1 MRFVTLNIS
10 GPSAAR
16 ADRLIEFLPSLEAD
30 VLVLTETRQ
39 NRGTAQLLGSYRE
52 SGYAVVAAQWM
63 DASERGVAVIQ
74 RAGRPVP
81 LACDLTT
88 EARHRLVASEVCASE
103 SVTVVG
109 AYVPS
114 RDASPAK
121 IARKQ
126 RFLSQ
131 MTALTR
137 RWTHERLVF
146 LGDLNIVSR
155 QHVPRFTAFRCWEY
169 DALEA
174 LERDG
179 LVDAYALLHPGKQV
193 HSWIGRKGA
202 GYRYDY
208 AFVSAGLVPY
218 LVDCEY
224 VHEPRELGLSDH
236 AAVVLTLDFPTAQ
249 VSPSARHSTRPGE
262 PPSNESDAVCVPGR
276 CRV

>member
-1 MRFVTLNIS
+1 VRFVTLNVS
-10 GPSAAR
+10 GPSTAR
-16 ADRLIEFLPSLEAD
+16 AGRLLEFLPSLEAD
-30 VLVLTETRQ
+30 VMVLTETRQ
-39 NRGTAQLLGSYRE
+39 NRGTAQLLGHYRDL
-52 SGYAVVAAQWM
+52 GYAVAAAQSM

-81 LACDLTT
+81 LARELTA
-88 EARHRLVASEVCASE
+88 EVRHRLVASEVGANQAI
-103 SVTVVG
+103 TVVG

-131 MTALTR
+131 MTALAR
-137 RWTHERLVF
+137 RWAHERLVF

-155 QHVPRFTAFRCWEY
+155 QHEPRFTTFRCWEY

-174 LERDG
+174 LERHG
-179 LVDAYALLHPGKQV
+179 LVDAYALLYPDEQV

-236 AAVVLTLDFPTAQ
+236 AAVVLTLDLPVAH
-249 VSPSARHSTRPGE
+249 VSPAARSQHGTGRA
-262 PPSNESDAVCVPGR
+262 AV
-276 CRV
+276 

>member
-1 MRFVTLNIS
+1 LRFATLNVS

-16 ADRLIEFLPSLEAD
+16 AGRLLEFLPSLEAD

-39 NRGTAQLLGSYRE
+39 NRGTADLLDAYRD
-52 SGYAVVAAQWM
+52 SGYAVVAAKSM

-74 RAGRPVP
+74 RAGRAVP
-81 LACDLTT
+81 LARELTS
-88 EARHRLVASEVCASE
+88 EVQHRLVASEVDASQAI
-103 SVTVVG
+103 TVVG

-131 MTALTR
+131 MTALTD
-137 RWTHERLVF
+137 RWSRELLVF

-155 QHVPRFTAFRCWEY
+155 QHLPRFATFRCWEY

-174 LERDG
+174 LERHG
-179 LVDAYALLHPGKQV
+179 LVDAYMLLHPGEQV

-218 LVDCEY
+218 LVDCRY

-236 AAVVLTLDFPTAQ
+236 AAVVLSLDL
-249 VSPSARHSTRPGE
+249 
-262 PPSNESDAVCVPGR
+262 
-276 CRV
+276 

>member
-1 MRFVTLNIS
+1 LRFVTLNVS

-16 ADRLIEFLPSLEAD
+16 ADRLLEFLPSLEAD

-39 NRGTAQLLGSYRE
+39 NRGTAQLLDSYRDA
-52 SGYAVVAAQWM
+52 GYAVVAAESM
-63 DASERGVAVIQ
+63 DSSERGVAIIQ

-81 LACDLTT
+81 LARDLTV
-88 EARHRLVASEVCASE
+88 EARHRLVAAEVLPGQSI
-103 SVTVVG
+103 TVVG
-109 AYVPS
+109 VYVPS
-114 RDASPAK
+114 RDASSAK

-126 RFLSQ
+126 QFLSQ
-131 MTALTR
+131 MTALAR
-137 RWTHERLVF
+137 RWTHGRRVF

-174 LERDG
+174 LEQHG
-179 LVDAYALLHPGKQV
+179 LVDAYTLLHPGKQV

-208 AFVSAGLVPY
+208 AFISAGLVPY

-236 AAVVLTLDFPTAQ
+236 AAVVLSLDLTTEQISA
-249 VSPSARHSTRPGE
+249 PSRSQRGAERA
-262 PPSNESDAVCVPGR
+262 AV
-276 CRV
+276 

>member
-1 MRFVTLNIS
+1 M
-10 GPSAAR
+10 
-16 ADRLIEFLPSLEAD
+16 
-30 VLVLTETRQ
+30 
-39 NRGTAQLLGSYRE
+39 
-52 SGYAVVAAQWM
+52 VAAQSM
-63 DASERGVAVIQ
+63 DVSERGVAVIQ

-81 LACDLTT
+81 LARELTS
-88 EARHRLVASEVCASE
+88 EVRHRLVASEVWASQAI
-103 SVTVVG
+103 TVVG

-131 MTALTR
+131 MTALAR
-137 RWTHERLVF
+137 HWTEERLVF

-155 QHVPRFTAFRCWEY
+155 QHVPRFSTFRSWEY
-169 DALEA
+169 DALDA
-174 LERDG
+174 LERHG
-179 LVDAYALLHPGKQV
+179 LVDAYALLYPNEQV

-224 VHEPRELGLSDH
+224 IHEPRELGLSDH
-236 AAVVLTLDFPTAQ
+236 AAVVLTLDLRRRKSRRPLGRCTEPTK
-249 VSPSARHSTRPGE
+249 
-262 PPSNESDAVCVPGR
+262 PPSNESVRGMPLQMRFEPLHDRMSDGIDRHR
-276 CRV
+276 CRVDPQDAGSRVAPQA

>member
-1 MRFVTLNIS
+1 VRFVTLNVS

-16 ADRLIEFLPSLEAD
+16 ASRLLEFLPSLEAD

-39 NRGTAQLLGSYRE
+39 NQGTAELLGSYRD
-52 SGYAVVAAQWM
+52 SGYAVVAAQSM

-74 RAGRPVP
+74 RVGRPVP
-81 LACDLTT
+81 LVRELTA
-88 EARHRLVASEVCASE
+88 EAQHRLVASEVCADQAI
-103 SVTVVG
+103 TVIG

-131 MTALTR
+131 MTALAG
-137 RWTHERLVF
+137 RWANERLVF

-155 QHVPRFTAFRCWEY
+155 QHVPHFTTFRCWEY

-174 LERDG
+174 LEHHG
-179 LVDAYALLHPGKQV
+179 LVDAHALLHPDEQV

-236 AAVVLTLDFPTAQ
+236 AAVVLTLDLPVAQ
-249 VSPSARHSTRPGE
+249 VSPPARSQQRTER
-262 PPSNESDAVCVPGR
+262 AVAI
-276 CRV
+276 

>member
-1 MRFVTLNIS
+1 
-10 GPSAAR
+10 
-16 ADRLIEFLPSLEAD
+16 
-30 VLVLTETRQ
+30 
-39 NRGTAQLLGSYRE
+39 
-52 SGYAVVAAQWM
+52 M

-81 LACDLTT
+81 LARQVAT
-88 EARHRLVASEVCASE
+88 EVRHRLVASELCANQAI
-103 SVTVVG
+103 TVVG

-126 RFLSQ
+126 LFLSQ
-131 MTALTR
+131 MTALAGY
-137 RWTHERLVF
+137 WTHERLVF

-155 QHVPRFTAFRCWEY
+155 QHVPRFTTFRSWEY

-174 LERDG
+174 LESHG
-179 LVDAYALLHPGKQV
+179 LVDAYALLYPDEQV

-218 LVDCEY
+218 LVDCQY

-236 AAVVLTLDFPTAQ
+236 AAVVLTLDLPVAKVSAPTR
-249 VSPSARHSTRPGE
+249 SRRETSA
-262 PPSNESDAVCVPGR
+262 VV
-276 CRV
+276 

>member
-1 MRFVTLNIS
+1 MRFVTLNVG

-16 ADRLIEFLPSLEAD
+16 ADRLLEFLPSLEAD

-39 NRGTAQLLGSYRE
+39 NQGTAQLLSSYRDL
-52 SGYAVVAAQWM
+52 GYAVVAAQSM

-81 LACDLTT
+81 LARELTA
-88 EARHRLVASEVCASE
+88 EVRHRLVASELCADQTI
-103 SVTVVG
+103 TVVG

-131 MTALTR
+131 MTALAG
-137 RWTHERLVF
+137 RWAHERLVF

-155 QHVPRFTAFRCWEY
+155 QHVPRFTTFRCWEY

-174 LERDG
+174 LEHHG
-179 LVDAYALLHPGKQV
+179 LVDAYSLLHPHEQP

-208 AFVSAGLVPY
+208 AFVSAGLVPH

-236 AAVVLTLDFPTAQ
+236 AAVVLTLDLPMAQ
-249 VSPSARHSTRPGE
+249 VSPSARTLRRTERAG
-262 PPSNESDAVCVPGR
+262 V
-276 CRV
+276 

>member
-1 MRFVTLNIS
+1 VRFVTLNVS

-16 ADRLIEFLPSLEAD
+16 AERLLAFLPSLGAD

-39 NRGTAQLLGSYRE
+39 NRGTANLLDAYRQ
-52 SGYAVVAAQWM
+52 SGHAVFAAQSM

-74 RAGRPVP
+74 RAGRPVS
-81 LACDLTT
+81 LTGELT
-88 EARHRLVASEVCASE
+88 EDARHRLVAAEIHATDSI
-103 SVTVVG
+103 TVVG

-131 MTALTR
+131 MTAVAR
-137 RWTHERLVF
+137 HWTHKRLVF
-146 LGDLNIVSR
+146 LGDLNVVSR
-155 QHVPRFTAFRCWEY
+155 QHQPRFTAFRGWEY

-174 LERDG
+174 LERQG
-179 LVDAYALLHPGKQV
+179 LVDAYSLLHPGRQA
-193 HSWIGRKGA
+193 HSWIGRTGA

-208 AFVSAGLVPY
+208 AFVSSALVPH

-224 VHEPRELGLSDH
+224 VHETRELGLSDH
-236 AAVVLTLDFPTAQ
+236 AAVVLTLKLPVEHGAAAET
-249 VSPSARHSTRPGE
+249 RHELAGRV
-262 PPSNESDAVCVPGR
+262 AV
-276 CRV
+276 

>member
-1 MRFVTLNIS
+1 MRFATLNVS

-16 ADRLIEFLPSLEAD
+16 ADRLVEFLPSLEAD

-39 NRGTAQLLGSYRE
+39 NLGTAQLLDHYRDL
-52 SGYAVVAAQWM
+52 GYAVVAARSM

-74 RAGRPVP
+74 RAGRSVP
-81 LACDLTT
+81 LARELTA
-88 EARHRLVASEVCASE
+88 EVRHRLVASEVLASQAI
-103 SVTVVG
+103 TVVG

-131 MTALTR
+131 MTALAR
-137 RWTHERLVF
+137 HWAHEHLVF

-155 QHVPRFTAFRCWEY
+155 QHVPRFSTFRSWEY

-174 LERDG
+174 LEHHG
-179 LVDAYALLHPGKQV
+179 LVDAYALLHPDEQV

-208 AFVSAGLVPY
+208 AFISAGLVPC

-224 VHEPRELGLSDH
+224 LHEPRELGLSDH
-236 AAVVLTLDFPTAQ
+236 AAVVLTMDLSGT
-249 VSPSARHSTRPGE
+249 
-262 PPSNESDAVCVPGR
+262 
-276 CRV
+276 

>member
-1 MRFVTLNIS
+1 MRFVTLNVS

-16 ADRLIEFLPSLEAD
+16 AGRLLEFLPSFEAD

-39 NRGTAQLLGSYRE
+39 NPGTAQLLDSYRD
-52 SGYAVVAAQWM
+52 SGYAVVAAQSM
-63 DASERGVAVIQ
+63 DASERGVAVIH
-74 RAGRPVP
+74 RAGRAVP
-81 LACDLTT
+81 LTRELTA
-88 EARHRLVASEVCASE
+88 EARHRLVASEVCADQAI
-103 SVTVVG
+103 TVVG

-131 MTALTR
+131 MTALAG
-137 RWTHERLVF
+137 RWADERLVF

-155 QHVPRFTAFRCWEY
+155 QHVPRFTTFRCWEY

-174 LERDG
+174 LERHG
-179 LVDAYALLHPGKQV
+179 LVDAYAFLHPDKQV

-218 LVDCEY
+218 LTDCEY
-224 VHEPRELGLSDH
+224 VHAPRELGLSDH
-236 AAVVLTLDFPTAQ
+236 AAVVLTLDLPVAQ
-249 VSPSARHSTRPGE
+249 VSPPARSQHRT
-262 PPSNESDAVCVPGR
+262 ESVAV
-276 CRV
+276 

>member
-1 MRFVTLNIS
+1 MRFATLNVS

-16 ADRLIEFLPSLEAD
+16 AGRLLEFLPSLEAD

-39 NRGTAQLLGSYRE
+39 NQGTADLLRFYKD
-52 SGYAVVAAQWM
+52 SGYAVVAAQSM
-63 DASERGVAVIQ
+63 DVSERGVAVIQ
-74 RAGRPVP
+74 RAGRPVQ
-81 LACDLTT
+81 LAHELTA
-88 EARHRLVASEVCASE
+88 EARHRLVASEMGADQVI
-103 SVTVVG
+103 TVVG

-126 RFLSQ
+126 RFLAQ
-131 MTALTR
+131 MTALAG
-137 RWTHERLVF
+137 RWAHERLVF

-155 QHVPRFTAFRCWEY
+155 QHVPHFSTFRCWEY

-174 LERDG
+174 LERHG
-179 LVDAYALLHPGKQV
+179 LVDAYALLHPGEQV

-218 LVDCEY
+218 LADCEY
-224 VHEPRELGLSDH
+224 VHRPRELGLSDH
-236 AAVVLTLDFPTAQ
+236 AAVVLTLDLPQ
-249 VSPSARHSTRPGE
+249 VSPARPRQLVTE
-262 PPSNESDAVCVPGR
+262 QALAV
-276 CRV
+276 

>member
-1 MRFVTLNIS
+1 VRFATLNVS

-16 ADRLIEFLPSLEAD
+16 AGRLLEFLPSLDAD

-39 NRGTAQLLGSYRE
+39 NRGTAQLLDAYRDW
-52 SGYAVVAAQWM
+52 GYSVVAAQSM

-74 RAGRPVP
+74 RAGRPVS
-81 LACDLTT
+81 LAPALT
-88 EARHRLVASEVCASE
+88 ADVQHRLVASQLCANQAI
-103 SVTVVG
+103 TVVG

-114 RDASPAK
+114 RDASSAK

-126 RFLSQ
+126 RFLVQ
-131 MTALTR
+131 MTGLAD
-137 RWTHERLVF
+137 RWKHERLVF

-155 QHVPRFTAFRCWEY
+155 QHVPRFATFRRWEY

-174 LERDG
+174 LERSG
-179 LVDAYALLHPGKQV
+179 LVDAYVLLYPDEQA

-208 AFVSAGLVPY
+208 AFVSADLVPH

-224 VHEPRELGLSDH
+224 DHEPRELGLSDH
-236 AAVVLTLDFPTAQ
+236 AAVVLTLDLQTAQ
-249 VSPSARHSTRPGE
+249 GSTSTGSQRETGRA
-262 PPSNESDAVCVPGR
+262 AV
-276 CRV
+276 

>member
-1 MRFVTLNIS
+1 MRFVTLNVS

-16 ADRLIEFLPSLEAD
+16 AGRLLEFLPSLRAD

-39 NRGTAQLLGSYRE
+39 NQGTAQLLGAYRD
-52 SGYAVVAAQWM
+52 SGYAVVAAESM

-74 RAGRPVP
+74 RAGRPIS
-81 LACDLTT
+81 LARDLP
-88 EARHRLVASEVCASE
+88 ADLQHRLVAAELPADQAL
-103 SVTVVG
+103 TVVG

-126 RFLSQ
+126 RFLAQ
-131 MTALTR
+131 LTALAG
-137 RWTHERLVF
+137 RWADERLVF

-155 QHVPRFTAFRCWEY
+155 QHVPRFATFRCWEY

-174 LERDG
+174 LEHHG
-179 LVDAYALLHPGKQV
+179 LVDAYALLHPGEQA

-208 AFVSAGLVPY
+208 AFVSAGLVPN
-218 LVDCEY
+218 LIDCEY
-224 VHEPRELGLSDH
+224 VHAPRELGLSDH
-236 AAVVLTLDFPTAQ
+236 AAVVLTLDLPAVARTNGDTG
-249 VSPSARHSTRPGE
+249 PSLGPVLPQFLA
-262 PPSNESDAVCVPGR
+262 
-276 CRV
+276 

>member
-1 MRFVTLNIS
+1 MRFATLNVS

-16 ADRLIEFLPSLEAD
+16 ASRLLEFLPSLEAD

-39 NRGTAQLLGSYRE
+39 NQGTAQLLGSYRD
-52 SGYAVVAAQWM
+52 SGYAVVAAASM
-63 DASERGVAVIQ
+63 GESERGVAVIQ
-74 RAGRPVP
+74 RAGRQVP
-81 LACDLTT
+81 LALELT
-88 EARHRLVASEVCASE
+88 ADVRHRLVASEVCADQAI
-103 SVTVVG
+103 TVVG

-114 RDASPAK
+114 RDASPSK

-131 MTALTR
+131 MTALAG
-137 RWTHERLVF
+137 RWAHERLVF

-174 LERDG
+174 LEHHG
-179 LVDAYALLHPGKQV
+179 LVDAYALLHPGEQA

-224 VHEPRELGLSDH
+224 IHEPRELGLSDH
-236 AAVVLTLDFPTAQ
+236 AAVVLTLDLSVGQAL
-249 VSPSARHSTRPGE
+249 
-262 PPSNESDAVCVPGR
+262 PPVRSQHWTERAAV
-276 CRV
+276 

>member
-1 MRFVTLNIS
+1 VRFATLNVC

-16 ADRLIEFLPSLEAD
+16 ANRLLEFLPWLKAD

-39 NRGTAQLLGSYRE
+39 NPGTARLLDHYRGL
-52 SGYAVVAAQWM
+52 GYAVVAAQSM
-63 DASERGVAVIQ
+63 DASERGVAVIH

-81 LACDLTT
+81 LMHELTA
-88 EARHRLVASEVCASE
+88 EVRHRLVASEVWASQAI
-103 SVTVVG
+103 TVVG

-121 IARKQ
+121 IERKQ

-131 MTALTR
+131 MTALAR
-137 RWTHERLVF
+137 HWTEERLVF

-155 QHVPRFTAFRCWEY
+155 QHLPRFTAFRSWEY

-174 LERDG
+174 LERNG
-179 LVDAYALLHPGKQV
+179 LVDAYALLYPNKQA

-224 VHEPRELGLSDH
+224 IHEPRELGLSDH
-236 AAVVLTLDFPTAQ
+236 AAVVLTLDLPVAQ
-249 VSPSARHSTRPGE
+249 VSPPVRSQHRTDRTAI
-262 PPSNESDAVCVPGR
+262 
-276 CRV
+276 

>member
-1 MRFVTLNIS
+1 MRFATLNVS
-10 GPSAAR
+10 GPSADR
-16 ADRLIEFLPSLEAD
+16 AGRLLAFLPSLEAD

-39 NRGTAQLLGSYRE
+39 NRGTARLLDSYRD
-52 SGYAVVAAQWM
+52 SGYAVVAAQSM

-81 LACDLTT
+81 LTSEVTA
-88 EARHRLVASEVCASE
+88 EVRHRLVASEVGADQAI
-103 SVTVVG
+103 TVVG

-131 MTALTR
+131 MTALAG
-137 RWTHERLVF
+137 RWAHERLVF

-155 QHVPRFTAFRCWEY
+155 QHVPQFTTFRCWEY

-174 LERDG
+174 LERHG
-179 LVDAYALLHPGKQV
+179 LIDAYALLYPDEQA

-218 LVDCEY
+218 LLDCEY
-224 VHEPRELGLSDH
+224 LHEPRELGLSDH
-236 AAVVLTLDFPTAQ
+236 AAVVLTLNLP
-249 VSPSARHSTRPGE
+249 
-262 PPSNESDAVCVPGR
+262 
-276 CRV
+276 

>member
-1 MRFVTLNIS
+1 VRFVTLNVS
-10 GPSAAR
+10 GPSAVR
-16 ADRLIEFLPSLEAD
+16 AGRLLEFLPSLEAD

-39 NRGTAQLLGSYRE
+39 NRGTAQLLGHYRDL
-52 SGYAVVAAQWM
+52 GYAVVAAQSM

-74 RAGRPVP
+74 RAGRPVQ
-81 LACDLTT
+81 LARELTA
-88 EARHRLVASEVCASE
+88 EVRHRLVASEVGANQAIM
-103 SVTVVG
+103 VVG

-126 RFLSQ
+126 RFLTQ
-131 MTALTR
+131 MTALAE
-137 RWTHERLVF
+137 RWAHERLVF

-155 QHVPRFTAFRCWEY
+155 QHMPRFSTFRCWEY

-174 LERDG
+174 LERHG
-179 LVDAYALLHPGKQV
+179 LVDAYALLYPDEQV

-208 AFVSAGLVPY
+208 AFVSVGLVPY

-224 VHEPRELGLSDH
+224 LHEPRQLGLSDH
-236 AAVVLTLDFPTAQ
+236 AAVVLTLDLPVPH
-249 VSPSARHSTRPGE
+249 VSPPAGSQHVTGRG
-262 PPSNESDAVCVPGR
+262 AV
-276 CRV
+276 

>member
-1 MRFVTLNIS
+1 VRFVTLNVS

-16 ADRLIEFLPSLEAD
+16 ADRLLAFLPSLEAD

-39 NRGTAQLLGSYRE
+39 NRGTAQLLGSYRD
-52 SGYAVVAAQWM
+52 SGYAVFAAQSM

-81 LACDLTT
+81 LARDLTN
-88 EARHRLVASEVCASE
+88 EVRHRLVAAEVCASQ
-103 SVTVVG
+103 SITVVG
-109 AYVPS
+109 VYVPS
-114 RDASPAK
+114 RDTSPGK

-131 MTALTR
+131 MTALAR

-155 QHVPRFTAFRCWEY
+155 QHVPRFTAFRAWEY
-169 DALEA
+169 EALEA
-174 LERDG
+174 LERHG
-179 LVDAYALLHPGKQV
+179 LVDAYTLLYPEEQV
-193 HSWIGRKGA
+193 HSWIGRTGA

-236 AAVVLTLDFPTAQ
+236 AAVVLTLDLPVEQ
-249 VSPSARHSTRPGE
+249 VLPAPRSQHGTRRV
-262 PPSNESDAVCVPGR
+262 AV
-276 CRV
+276 